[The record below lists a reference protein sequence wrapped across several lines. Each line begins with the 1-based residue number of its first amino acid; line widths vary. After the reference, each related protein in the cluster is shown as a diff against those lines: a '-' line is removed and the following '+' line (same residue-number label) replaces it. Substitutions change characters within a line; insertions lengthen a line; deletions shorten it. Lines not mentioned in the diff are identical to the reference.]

1 MSTALLL
8 FCLPDFPATSK
19 WLTEEER
26 EFAVQRLNAQE
37 SSFTREGAARKEILE
52 TLGLRMMAHYLAFVN
67 QTSLSSP
74 LPPFF
79 LIGCVKGAELD

>member
-26 EFAVQRLNAQE
+26 AFAVQRLEAQQ
-37 SSFTREGAARKEILE
+37 SNFTRERATRKEIQE
-52 TLGLRMMAHYLAFVN
+52 TFGLRMMAHYLAFVN
-67 QTSLSSP
+67 QTSLP
-74 LPPFF
+74 LSLFCWAA
-79 LIGCVKGAELD
+79 L